1 MAIPTLSTT
10 ATDAAATHVRGRPLD
25 LLRLIRP
32 VQWPKNLLVM
42 AAPAAGGV
50 LDQAGSVLGA
60 LVALLAFTAASASV
74 YAVND
79 VVDADVDREH
89 PLKRMRP
96 VASGRVA
103 VQRALTVA
111 AVAAA
116 LATALAGLL
125 GWATLVVVLTYLALS
140 SAYALKLKHVAV
152 LDIVVVATGFLLRA
166 LAGATASDVKV
177 SSWFLLVSL
186 FGALYLVA
194 AKRTAEATRG
204 LTARTRTVL
213 AQYPREWL
221 NQVVGVALTGA
232 MLSYA
237 MWAFQDVGTDVFVPA
252 LAGSVGPFFVALL
265 RYGLLVA
272 NGGGEVP
279 ERDLFADRTL
289 LVAGATWAAL
299 VAIGV
304 YAG

>member
-1 MAIPTLSTT
+1 MAFPTLSTT
-10 ATDAAATHVRGRPLD
+10 AADPAPAHVRGRPMD

-32 VQWPKNLLVM
+32 MQWPKNLLVI

-50 LDQAGSVLGA
+50 LDQGGSVA
-60 LVALLAFTAASASV
+60 RSLVAVLAFTAASASV

-79 VVDADVDREH
+79 VVDATADREH
-89 PLKRMRP
+89 PTKRMRP
-96 VASGRVA
+96 VASGRIA
-103 VQRALTVA
+103 PRTALTT
-111 AVAAA
+111 AA
-116 LATALAGLL
+116 LAATLSAVLAGAT

-140 SAYALKLKHVAV
+140 AGYALKLKHVAV
-152 LDIVVVATGFLLRA
+152 LDIVVVATGFVLRA
-166 LAGATASDVKV
+166 LAGATATEVTV

-194 AKRTAEATRG
+194 AKRAAEA
-204 LTARTRTVL
+204 ARELIGTTRTVL

-232 MLSYA
+232 LLAYA

-252 LAGSVGPFFVALL
+252 LAGSVGPFLVALL

-272 NGGGEVP
+272 NGGGEAP
-279 ERDLFADRTL
+279 ERDLMTDRTL
-289 LVAGATWAAL
+289 LLAGAAWATL
-299 VAIGV
+299 VGVGV